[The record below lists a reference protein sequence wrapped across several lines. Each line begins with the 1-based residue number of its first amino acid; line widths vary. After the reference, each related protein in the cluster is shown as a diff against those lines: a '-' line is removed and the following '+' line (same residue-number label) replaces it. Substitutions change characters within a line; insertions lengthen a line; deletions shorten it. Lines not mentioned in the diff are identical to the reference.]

1 VCQLSLLL
9 PSLTFPRLDSR
20 QRKKTHTEKLELEKK
35 MFSSQKQEMEDV
47 IQDMETRMNQE
58 REQWMQQRQQYE
70 NFIQNLQYER
80 DEAIRTKTLETGEL
94 RRQNNV
100 LKDCVRELERQQA
113 TRGFTTSDAADN
125 FSTDFSNFG
134 NLDLEDNWDD
144 GFSLINSDDLKMEGE
159 DTPQR
164 QLTPRPPPPTSETK
178 SSKQETLISMNTL
191 YMCLL
196 FGAFF
201 TSTTK
206 DASSNSSNV
215 ATSIPDDYRTE
226 AGNVFRA
233 LASNQESSSDLLSQ
247 PAVLPTTISGHELS
261 RMSHQP
267 SSSLDNLAATLTT
280 PTRHQQAAS
289 AFSLSAES
297 FNHITN
303 PDGIMDSPSPDVGG
317 TGADIAAEGDNAER
331 QPTRVESLFRAMQAS
346 RDDVDRMSGM
356 GGKARERSVLL
367 DRVPEKVLRD
377 FREMVGMAERE
388 KGGQ

>member
-1 VCQLSLLL
+1 
-9 PSLTFPRLDSR
+9 
-20 QRKKTHTEKLELEKK
+20 
-35 MFSSQKQEMEDV
+35 MEDTLAN
-47 IQDMETRMNQE
+47 MESQVAQE
-58 REQWMQQRQQYE
+58 REQWMQQREQYE

-100 LKDCVRELERQQA
+100 LKDCVQDLERQQA
-113 TRGFTTSDAADN
+113 TRGFSAEATDN
-125 FSTDFSNFG
+125 FNNDFSSFD
-134 NLDLEDNWDD
+134 NLGIDDDWTD
-144 GFSLINSDDLKMEGE
+144 GFSLVNEEDLKMDGE

-164 QLTPRPPPPTSETK
+164 QLTPRPPPPASDAK

-206 DASSNSSNV
+206 DSNQNSSNAV
-215 ATSIPDDYRTE
+215 ASLPDDYRAE
-226 AGNVFRA
+226 AGNVLKA
-233 LASNQESSSDLLSQ
+233 LASNQDSSSDITSH
-247 PAVLPTTISGHELS
+247 PAGLPTTISGHELS
-261 RMSHQP
+261 RMSSYP
-267 SSSLDNLAATLTT
+267 SSSLDHLATSLTT
-280 PTRHQQAAS
+280 PTRHQQAAA

-303 PDGIMDSPSPDVGG
+303 PDGILDSPSPSHQYHGEE
-317 TGADIAAEGDNAER
+317 TER
-331 QPTRVESLFRAMQAS
+331 QPTRLESLFRAVQAS

-356 GGKARERSVLL
+356 SGKARERSVLL

-377 FREMVGMAERE
+377 FREMVGLASSRKDGE
-388 KGGQ
+388 